1 MRSSFCGRNDVVRKF
16 VGLTVL
22 VVVGKMVF
30 VKASKVMAL
39 GFVFLPLTGCAVATG
54 LVFAALIRGVSYAT
68 DLEET
73 MFNYT
78 ALGFAFIESFSFLLF
93 FIAGLIMVL

>member
-1 MRSSFCGRNDVVRKF
+1 
-16 VGLTVL
+16 
-22 VVVGKMVF
+22 MVF

-54 LVFAALIRGVSYAT
+54 LVFAALIRGVSYAP